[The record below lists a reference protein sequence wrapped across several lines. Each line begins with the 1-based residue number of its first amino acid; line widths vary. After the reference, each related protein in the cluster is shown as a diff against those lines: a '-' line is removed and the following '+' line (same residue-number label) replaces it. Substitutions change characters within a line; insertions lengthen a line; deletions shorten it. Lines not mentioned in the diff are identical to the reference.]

1 MHAPIL
7 KMKCYIIV
15 AMALIVLAPPG
26 SAQETTPNQALPF
39 PRSRSARPPS
49 RADASTQRTPAPLL
63 QALDANHDG
72 VIDAE
77 EIENASSALETLDK
91 NGDGEL
97 TTDEYLQP
105 VRPTGSGRRG
115 GPFSRR
121 FAPAGPAAPQGG
133 LENFGVVDDHIFRG
147 AQPSA
152 SGIQT
157 LKALGVAAV
166 IDLTLPDRIGEAEKA
181 EAQANGL
188 TYLNLP
194 MDSLA
199 APAPEQVAAILSV
212 ITNTP
217 GKVFL
222 HCRAGKDRTGTIV
235 ACYRMTQC
243 NWTNEEA
250 LSEANRFKMAAG
262 AVAMKEFISAFG
274 KSSSVS
280 EK

>member
-1 MHAPIL
+1 
-7 KMKCYIIV
+7 MKFYIVV
-15 AMALIVLAPPG
+15 AIALIVLAPAG
-26 SAQETTPNQALPF
+26 AAQSTSPDQELPL
-39 PRSRSARPPS
+39 PRPRSARLPG
-49 RADASTQRTPAPLL
+49 RADPSTQRTPTPLL

-97 TTDEYLQP
+97 TTDEYLQS
-105 VRPTGSGRRG
+105 VRPTGAGRRG
-115 GPFSRR
+115 LFNRR
-121 FAPAGPAAPQGG
+121 FAPAGPTVPQGG
-133 LENFGVVDDHIFRG
+133 LENFGVVDDHILRG

-157 LKALGVAAV
+157 LKDLGVSAV
-166 IDLTLPDRIGEAEKA
+166 IDLTVPDRIGELEKA
-181 EAQANGL
+181 EVQANGL
-188 TYLNLP
+188 TYMNLP

-199 APAPEQVAAILSV
+199 APAPQQVAAILSV

-217 GKVFL
+217 GKVFV

-243 NWTNEEA
+243 NWSNEEA

-262 AVAMKEFISAFG
+262 AVAMKEFISTFG